1 MREERASAALALT
14 MGSQCSRRN
23 QTMKAKAALFIAPKQ
38 PLIVDEIEF
47 PDPGP
52 DQVLVKLFA
61 SGVCHSQLHTIQR
74 PARPGHRLPELLG
87 HESTGVV
94 VAKGREVRH
103 VKEGDRVI
111 TTWVD
116 RDNATTNQPL

>member
-1 MREERASAALALT
+1 
-14 MGSQCSRRN
+14 
-23 QTMKAKAALFIAPKQ
+23 MKAKAAIFIAPKQ
-38 PLIVDEIEF
+38 PLIVDEVEF

-52 DQVLVKLFA
+52 DQVLVKLYA

-74 PARPGHRLPELLG
+74 PPRPGHRLPELLG

-103 VKEGDRVI
+103 VREGDHVI
-111 TTWVD
+111 TTWSIAITP
-116 RDNATTNQPL
+116 RQISRWSCMR